1 MKLLKTFLLFLFCVV
16 SINTASAATDVL
28 NDASLGANLLSY
40 WQFSETS
47 GTREDSYGTNDLTET
62 GTGGVGYGTGIQGN
76 AADFED
82 AESDYLYITDAAQTG
97 LDFGAGDFSVSF
109 WLKPESVQVGASS
122 DPRAFGKDGAT
133 SNFSYHSYYYGNL
146 VGLRSS
152 TNGTSYSQHQTS
164 VTISAGNWYHI
175 VIARSGASSTIY
187 FNGVPKS
194 SGTQVETFRANAES
208 FTIGT
213 SAHSCGCTRVDGLI
227 DEFGIWSKV
236 LTSADAAALYNSGAG
251 IPYSASTGGAP
262 QYDGPK
268 MFLLE

>member
-1 MKLLKTFLLFLFCVV
+1 MKKAIFVFLLFF
-16 SINTASAATDVL
+16 SFGSAHAATDVL
-28 NDASLGANLLSY
+28 NDASLGANLISY

-47 GTREDSYGTNDLTET
+47 GTREDSYGNNDLTET
-62 GTGGVGYGTGIQGN
+62 GTGGVGYATGIQGN

-82 AESDYLYITDAAQTG
+82 GDSDYLYITDAAQTG
-97 LDFGAGDFSVSF
+97 LDFGSGDFSVSF
-109 WLKPESVQVGASS
+109 WLKPESVQQGASS
-122 DPRAFGKDGAT
+122 DPRPFGKESAT
-133 SNFSYHSYYYGNL
+133 SGNYQYHALYYGNV

-152 TNGTSYSQHQTS
+152 SNGTSYSQHAPS
-164 VTISAGNWYHI
+164 VTISAGNWYHV

-187 FNGVPKS
+187 FNGVPKG
-194 SGTQVETFRANAES
+194 SGTQVSTFRANAES

-213 SAHSCGCTRVDGLI
+213 SAQSCGCTRVDGLI

-251 IPYSASTGGAP
+251 IPYNAGGGSVP
-262 QYDGPK
+262 KYDGPK